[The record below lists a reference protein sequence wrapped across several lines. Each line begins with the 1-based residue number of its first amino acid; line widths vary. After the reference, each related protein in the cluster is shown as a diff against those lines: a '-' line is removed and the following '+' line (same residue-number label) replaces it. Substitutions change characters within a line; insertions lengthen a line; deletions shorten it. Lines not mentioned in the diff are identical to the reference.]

1 MGKNEIGPTG
11 ANPVWQVRDQTAL
24 AGIAP
29 PAEGAPVSSGS
40 DLNLANLL
48 RIASEW
54 RWIILGAVAVGIA
67 IALVMTLL
75 QTPMY
80 RSQAVLEMNPPAV
93 QVLGQGK
100 GDMPMVSSERDFLP
114 TQYGLLKSRSLAER
128 VAQELNLGA
137 NPAFAPPE
145 ADRAV
150 RNRIAAGRLMG
161 GFNVNP
167 VPNSRLVNI
176 TYSAEDPALAAR
188 IANAYAD
195 SFINANLERRYESS
209 SYARRFLQQQ
219 INRLKGELENT
230 ERRLVAYAQQQ
241 GLIAAPSS
249 GGGGGEGAQ
258 GGGGGGGSLTGASLG
273 TLNTALADATT
284 RRIAAEE
291 RYRSSLNANQTAE
304 INDRIAPLRNQQA
317 ALQSEYQ
324 EKLTTFRPD
333 YPDMVRLRTR
343 LDAVERTIQAETT
356 RTAGGRSN
364 TYLAEFRA
372 AANEER
378 TLQGRVNALKGAV
391 LDERG
396 RSIQYNILQREL
408 DANRGLYDALLQRY
422 REIGIS
428 GGVGT
433 NTVSIV
439 DRAEP
444 AGAPYT
450 PDLTLN
456 LLIGAALGFMVGA
469 LAALGL
475 DILNDVIK
483 TPDDVRQKL
492 GLASL
497 GMIPQKAGNAPFMDD
512 LKDRTSAVSEA
523 YFSLSSA
530 LQFTSETGT
539 PKSLLITSSRAAEGK
554 SSTTLALAQN
564 FARLGNRVLLV
575 DADLRKPAF
584 VTGLDSGEGL
594 SKLLTNSDPLS
605 AHVLD
610 TEFENLTLLPCG
622 PLPPNPAELL
632 ASTRLKAVIAEAM
645 QQYDLVIVDGPPVLG
660 LADAPLLASV
670 CRATLLVVESG
681 KTRTRAALD
690 AVGRLRGAG
699 ANLVGAV
706 LTKYRARAHGYGY
719 GYSYE
724 PYRYGGIGSR
734 EREIKLIARREE

>member
-1 MGKNEIGPTG
+1 
-11 ANPVWQVRDQTAL
+11 
-24 AGIAP
+24 
-29 PAEGAPVSSGS
+29 
-40 DLNLANLL
+40 
-48 RIASEW
+48 
-54 RWIILGAVAVGIA
+54 
-67 IALVMTLL
+67 
-75 QTPMY
+75 
-80 RSQAVLEMNPPAV
+80 
-93 QVLGQGK
+93 
-100 GDMPMVSSERDFLP
+100 MVSGDRDFLP
-114 TQYGLLKSRSLAER
+114 TQYGLLRSRSLAER

-161 GFNVNP
+161 GFDVEP
-167 VPNSRLVNI
+167 VINSRLVNI
-176 TYSAEDPALAAR
+176 SFSAEDPALAAR
-188 IANAYAD
+188 IANAYAEN
-195 SFINANLERRYESS
+195 FINANLERRYEQS

-219 INRLKGELENT
+219 IERLKGELETT
-230 ERRLVAYAQQQ
+230 ERRLVTYAQQQ
-241 GLIAAPSS
+241 GLIAGASAGETGS
-249 GGGGGEGAQ
+249 GGQ
-258 GGGGGGGSLTGASLG
+258 GGSGSSSTSLAGASLG
-273 TLNTALADATT
+273 QLNSALAEAIT
-284 RRIAAEE
+284 RRISAEE
-291 RYRSSLNANQTAE
+291 RYRQSLNATQTSEVEA
-304 INDRIAPLRNQQA
+304 RVAPMRDQLSELQA
-317 ALQSEYQ
+317 DYQ
-324 EKLTTFRPD
+324 EKLNTFRPD
-333 YPDMVRLRTR
+333 YPDMVRIQSRITSL
-343 LDAVERTIQAETT
+343 ERAIQAETG
-356 RTAGGRSN
+356 RTASSRSN
-364 TYLAEFRA
+364 TLRAEYQA
-372 AANEER
+372 AINEER
-378 TLQGRVNALKGAV
+378 RLQGQVNQLKGAV

-396 RSIQYNILQREL
+396 RAIQYNILQREL

-444 AGAPYT
+444 AGGPYT
-450 PDLTLN
+450 PNLTLN
-456 LLIGAALGFMVGA
+456 LMIGAALGFAFGA

-483 TPDDVRQKL
+483 TPEDVRQKL

-497 GMIPQKAGNAPFMDD
+497 GMIPQKAGSAPVLED
-512 LKDRTSAVSEA
+512 LEDRTSPVSEA

-554 SSTTLALAQN
+554 SSTTLALSQN
-564 FARLGNRVLLV
+564 FARLGHRVLLI

-594 SKLLTNSDPLS
+594 SKLLTNSDPLA

-610 TEFENLTLLPCG
+610 TEYENLSLLPCG

-632 ASTRLKAVIAEAM
+632 ASGRLKAVIAEAM

-670 CRATLLVVESG
+670 CRGTLLVVESG
-681 KTRTRAALD
+681 KTRTRAAQD
-690 AVGRLRGAG
+690 AVSRLRGAG

-706 LTKYRARAHGYGY
+706 LTKYRVRAHGYGYGY

-734 EREIKLIARREE
+734 EREIKLIARREA